1 MGGTGLHSG
10 DRSSCGLARGGGG
23 AGSHWVPLGNALGV
37 PEWSCCAGD
46 RVGRGVFVSCPA
58 VWARGALQQTAWAL
72 PGLEM

>member
-1 MGGTGLHSG
+1 MALASTAVTGRAVGWHG
-10 DRSSCGLARGGGG
+10 GGGG

>member
-1 MGGTGLHSG
+1 MALASTAVTGRAVGWH
-10 DRSSCGLARGGGG
+10 GGGG